1 LVLIANGLNS
11 DSVNQCNFDKNVLK
25 YMTYSLKQLNKSSF
39 VNELLSSGILKVE
52 TLDDPNIA
60 LAHLTSILNELL
72 INMLQ

>member
-1 LVLIANGLNS
+1 
-11 DSVNQCNFDKNVLK
+11 
-25 YMTYSLKQLNKSSF
+25 MTYSLKQLNKSSF